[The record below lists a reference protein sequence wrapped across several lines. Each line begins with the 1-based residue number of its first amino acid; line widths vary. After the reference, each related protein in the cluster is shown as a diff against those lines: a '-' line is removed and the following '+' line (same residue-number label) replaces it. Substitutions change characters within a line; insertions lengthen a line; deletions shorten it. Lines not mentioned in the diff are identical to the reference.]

1 MLSIKDSYD
10 IALPILLKR
19 IHLLESLKE
28 DEHFKTFLMSYKRI
42 HNILKGNKFPDHLTH
57 KLNESLFLKNEE
69 KLIFEITNVLEQ
81 KINKSLF
88 NIEDQ
93 SLIIKEIVNLNQ
105 IIEVFF
111 ENVVVN
117 DKDELIKF
125 NRITLLEKLYNNIT
139 KFSLFHILED

>member
-1 MLSIKDSYD
+1 MKKNS
-10 IALPILLKR
+10 
-19 IHLLESLKE
+19 
-28 DEHFKTFLMSYKRI
+28 
-42 HNILKGNKFPDHLTH
+42 
-57 KLNESLFLKNEE
+57 FLK
-69 KLIFEITNVLEQ
+69 KTNVLEQ

-88 NIEDQ
+88 KIEDQ